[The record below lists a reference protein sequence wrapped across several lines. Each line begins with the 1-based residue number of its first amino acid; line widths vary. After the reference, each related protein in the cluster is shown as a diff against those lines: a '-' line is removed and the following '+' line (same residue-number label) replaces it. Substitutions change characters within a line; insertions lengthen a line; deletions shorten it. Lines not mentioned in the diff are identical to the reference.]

1 MRRSLIVTLSLALT
15 GFTAFCGYM
24 AWYEYEGSNG
34 SDCGAVLET
43 FNSTNCILGCG
54 GVRCL
59 IDSICDMDDFKL
71 RYTANDTIRCCLDGY
86 FCTTVCEGQGLA
98 C

>member
-34 SDCGAVLET
+34 SDLVQ
-43 FNSTNCILGCG
+43 FWKRSTVPTVSW
-54 GVRCL
+54 GVV
-59 IDSICDMDDFKL
+59 
-71 RYTANDTIRCCLDGY
+71 G
-86 FCTTVCEGQGLA
+86 
-98 C
+98 